1 MRWKINAIAAA
12 FFVLAT
18 SAGAPQAQAQN
29 NCQFGERLDGSTA
42 ADARK
47 RLESAGFT
55 DVRIGKKGCDNVWHA
70 TAARNGSFLNLALTP
85 QGQIFHESD

>member
-1 MRWKINAIAAA
+1 MRWKLNAIAAA
-12 FFVLAT
+12 FFMFAA
-18 SAGAPQAQAQN
+18 SAAAPPAQAQN

-47 RLESAGFT
+47 RLEFAGFT
-55 DVRIGKKGCDNVWHA
+55 NVRIGKKGCDNVWHA
-70 TAARNGSFLNLALTP
+70 TAARNGSIINVALTP